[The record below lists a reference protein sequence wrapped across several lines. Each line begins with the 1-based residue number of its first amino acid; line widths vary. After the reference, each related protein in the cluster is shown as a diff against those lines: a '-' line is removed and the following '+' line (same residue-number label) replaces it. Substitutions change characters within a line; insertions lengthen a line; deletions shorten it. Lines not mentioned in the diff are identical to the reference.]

1 MTRELHDLTLLV
13 GLQERDNKTLKGLRT
28 DSNPYAESYRPI
40 HTGGSVQEY
49 PLLTVAGRQVYKGLG
64 LVLVL
69 VLVPIAVRSCAPGRC
84 LSGRPSVYSTSY
96 S

>member
-69 VLVPIAVRSCAPGRC
+69 VS
-84 LSGRPSVYSTSY
+84 SSYSTHCCP
-96 S
+96 